1 MNRDS
6 ILRAAAAI
14 ALPLLTACGAST
26 AAGGYVPGEM
36 GTRAAAARQASPER
50 ARSWLKAGA
59 ANQTL
64 LYVTD
69 VGGVTVYANT
79 GGENFQLAGELFGFQ
94 LPGGACTDSRGDIF
108 IADIDAQVIDEYA
121 HGAITPKAVIPDSA
135 GRPLDCAVDRKSG
148 RIAVTN
154 ELNPSGNEPGNVV
167 IYPSP
172 LGAPTEY
179 TDPHLYVPLYCSFD
193 RKGNLYLDA
202 YDSGFHPV
210 LSELPN
216 GGQTFTILTLNGG
229 SWLVPSGLLTNGNN
243 NLLIGD
249 LYDRSTH
256 IYQAGVKGTTATITA
271 TIPLSKTNYLAKF
284 TLFSSGST
292 TVILAPDN
300 SNNNVQIYSYPS
312 GSWITSITN
321 GVSQPIAA
329 IVSPGK

>member
-1 MNRDS
+1 MNRYS
-6 ILRAAAAI
+6 ISQAAAVI
-14 ALPLLTACGAST
+14 VLPLLAACGASP

-36 GTRAAAARQASPER
+36 GARAANAHASPER

-69 VGGVTVYANT
+69 VGGVTVYSNT
-79 GGENFQLAGELFGFQ
+79 GGENFQLVGELFGFA
-94 LPGGACTDSRGDIF
+94 LPAGACTDARGDIF
-108 IADIDAQVIDEYA
+108 IADNGAQVIDEYA
-121 HGAITPKAVIPDSA
+121 HGAITPEKVIPDSA
-135 GRPLDCAVDRKSG
+135 GRPLDCSVDRKSG

-154 ELNPSGNEPGNVV
+154 DLNPSGNEPGNVV

-172 LGAPTEY
+172 SGTPTEY
-179 TDPHLYVPLYCSFD
+179 TDSHLYAPLYCSFD

-216 GGQTFTILTLNGG
+216 GGQSFTILTLSGG
-229 SWLVPSGLLTNGNN
+229 SWLVPSGLLTNGGS

-249 LYDRSTH
+249 LYDRNTH
-256 IYQAGVKGTTATITA
+256 IYEAGVKGTTATITA
-271 TIPLSKTNYLAKF
+271 TIPLSKTKYLGKF
-284 TLFSSGST
+284 TLFGFGSA

-300 SNNNVQIYSYPS
+300 SSNNVQIYSYPS
-312 GSWITSITN
+312 GAWITSVTN
-321 GVSQPIAA
+321 GVSQPLAA